1 MSKTLIVY
9 GTRYGTTANTSE
21 VIADAL
27 RQEGFEV
34 KIVDAKK
41 EKVQNISEFNLI
53 IVGSGIQMGK
63 WTSEP
68 EDFLKK
74 HQKELSTKKLA
85 LFVSCGGA
93 NPLSEG
99 GQKNKELDDA
109 KRKYLEEKSA
119 EYKVNPVALGFFGGC
134 YDFNKMSWFFRKTL
148 SSIKPKLE
156 GAGYKESK
164 AGVYDLRDLDA
175 IRDWTNEVAKMVEQ
189 IVFYEKGFSP
199 RRASPL
205 IL

>member
-1 MSKTLIVY
+1 MRKALIVY
-9 GTRYGTTANTSE
+9 GTRYGTTANTSD
-21 VIADAL
+21 VIADTL
-27 RQEGFEV
+27 RQVGFEV

-41 EKVQNISEFNLI
+41 DKVQSISEFDLI
-53 IVGSGIQMGK
+53 LVGSGIQMGK

-68 EDFLKK
+68 EDFIKK

-99 GQKNKELDDA
+99 EQKDKELNNA
-109 KRKYLEEKSA
+109 KTKYLEEKA
-119 EYKVNPVALGFFGGC
+119 TELKVNPIALGFFGGC
-134 YDFNKMSWFFRKTL
+134 YDFNKMSWFFKKTL

-164 AGVYDLRDLDA
+164 AGVYDLRDLDSIRSWTRELA
-175 IRDWTNEVAKMVEQ
+175 IR
-189 IVFYEKGFSP
+189 
-199 RRASPL
+199 
-205 IL
+205 

>member
-1 MSKTLIVY
+1 MSKALIVY
-9 GTRYGTTANTSE
+9 GTRYGATANTSE
-21 VIADAL
+21 VIAETL

-34 KIVDAKK
+34 RVVDAKK
-41 EKVQNISEFNLI
+41 EKVQSTSEFDLI

-99 GQKNKELDDA
+99 EKKNRELDDA
-109 KRKYLEEKSA
+109 KRKYLEDKTV
-119 EYKVNPVALGFFGGC
+119 EYKLNPVALGFFGGC
-134 YDFNKMSWFFRKTL
+134 YDFNQMSWFFKKTL
-148 SSIKPKLE
+148 SAIKPKLE

-164 AGVYDLRDLDA
+164 TGVYDLRDLDA
-175 IRDWTNEVAKMVEQ
+175 ISKWAREVAKMV
-189 IVFYEKGFSP
+189 
-199 RRASPL
+199 
-205 IL
+205 

>member
-1 MSKTLIVY
+1 MSKALIVY
-9 GTRYGTTANTSE
+9 GTRYGATANTSE
-21 VIADAL
+21 VIADTL
-27 RQEGFEV
+27 RQEGYEV

-41 EKVQNISEFNLI
+41 EKVQSISEFDLI

-63 WTSEP
+63 WTKEP

-74 HQKELSTKKLA
+74 YQNELSKKKLA

-99 GQKNKELDDA
+99 EQKNKELEDA
-109 KRKYLEEKSA
+109 KRKYLEDKSV

-148 SSIKPKLE
+148 SSIKPKLDS
-156 GAGYKESK
+156 AGYKESK
-164 AGVYDLRDLDA
+164 SGVYDLRDLNA
-175 IRDWTNEVAKMVEQ
+175 IRDWTRKLAKN
-189 IVFYEKGFSP
+189 
-199 RRASPL
+199 
-205 IL
+205 

>member
-1 MSKTLIVY
+1 LIVY
-9 GTRYGTTANTSE
+9 GTRTGTTANASE
-21 VIADAL
+21 VNANTL
-27 RQEGFEV
+27 RQVEYEV

-41 EKVQNISEFNLI
+41 EKVKSISEFDLI

-63 WTSEP
+63 WTKEP
-68 EDFLKK
+68 EDFIKK

-99 GQKNKELDDA
+99 EKKTKEMDDA
-109 KRKYLEEKSA
+109 KRKYLEEKSV

-134 YDFNKMSWFFRKTL
+134 YDFNKMSWFFKKTL

-156 GAGYKESK
+156 DAGYKQSK
-164 AGVYDLRDLDA
+164 TGVYDLRDLEA
-175 IRDWTNEVAKMVEQ
+175 IRSWTRELSMT
-189 IVFYEKGFSP
+189 
-199 RRASPL
+199 
-205 IL
+205 

>member
-1 MSKTLIVY
+1 MRKALIVY
-9 GTRYGTTANTSE
+9 GTRYGTTANTSD
-21 VIADAL
+21 VIADTL
-27 RQEGFEV
+27 RQIGFEV

-41 EKVQNISEFNLI
+41 EKVQSISEFNLV

-68 EDFLKK
+68 EDFIKK
-74 HQKELSTKKLA
+74 YQKELATKKLA

-99 GQKNKELDDA
+99 EQKDKELNNA
-109 KRKYLEEKSA
+109 KTKYLEEKA
-119 EYKVNPVALGFFGGC
+119 TELKVDPIALGFFGGC
-134 YDFNKMSWFFRKTL
+134 YDFNKMSWFFKKTL

-164 AGVYDLRDLDA
+164 AGVYDLRDLEA
-175 IRDWTNEVAKMVEQ
+175 IRSWTRELAIK
-189 IVFYEKGFSP
+189 
-199 RRASPL
+199 
-205 IL
+205 

>member
-1 MSKTLIVY
+1 MVKALIVY
-9 GTRYGTTANTSE
+9 GTRYGATANTSE
-21 VIADAL
+21 VIADTL
-27 RQEGFEV
+27 KQIGYEV

-41 EKVQNISEFNLI
+41 EKVQSISEFNLI

-68 EDFLKK
+68 EDFIKK
-74 HQKELSTKKLA
+74 YQKELTTKKLA

-99 GQKNKELDDA
+99 EQKDQELRNA
-109 KRKYLEEKSA
+109 KTKYLEEKA
-119 EYKVNPVALGFFGGC
+119 VELKVIPIALGFFGGC
-134 YDFNKMSWFFRKTL
+134 YDFNKMSWFFKKTL

-164 AGVYDLRDLDA
+164 AGVYDLRDFDA
-175 IRDWTNEVAKMVEQ
+175 IRNWTREVAKH
-189 IVFYEKGFSP
+189 
-199 RRASPL
+199 
-205 IL
+205 